1 MAYERYILMAYPLI
15 VGYENEDITVIR
27 VSEVNL
33 SRLIGLLSKNELI
46 YSKPQ
51 RDLYSTKYVV
61 HVLGDVD
68 AVSDK
73 LEELKVEYE
82 TKRKSEIPNVE
93 HLINCAGYITLRGYL
108 YKHGYR
114 RGASSKLY
122 DPSKIVYN
130 SKQILNVYKALTTN
144 IAKMENATYLFIDA
158 SRKLE
163 FTKSIQEL
171 ELTGVISENV
181 PIVSWLKI
189 IETPISFYVE
199 DNISV
204 NNLVKKGYGEKLL
217 EHSQSLIEYLV
228 DTGRLDW
235 TFRSLDFGVEDLFEY
250 ALVPR
255 SIKLKRELH
264 EQGHLFRDLEKSV
277 EVLFLPKSILT
288 PVASPDNIKRIL
300 PEELESIT
308 ENLRISPAKR
318 YEEVQNFVDT
328 LVSNGE
334 LCVRELHITL
344 EREPREVPSVGKAK
358 LSYIEPRGGEKSSPQ
373 PIQWDY
379 IDKIKRHGKQIR
391 ILVISIGKLSDL
403 VKKQL
408 GELKNHEVEV
418 EFREFPDR
426 SSLEEA
432 FLDTINELKNCE
444 KPYKGLFV
452 IGPLHIDKKED
463 EEIKRN
469 IEYKVALQ
477 GIFCRYLS
485 RVDGEERL
493 PYKIRT
499 VLRSF
504 AIFVLGELSHILK
517 PLEIWD
523 KDRKKHSI
531 NVVVG
536 VDATVIGMEK
546 GSYRVACAVT
556 MVNLMNGT
564 FEIKPYIDISDEGE
578 DAVIAKVLDSLINQ
592 RDSRD
597 STILIYVNRA
607 RPEASILNYL
617 KPESVELMLHR
628 SIIVGVTR
636 THNYSRVLKFTSRGR
651 RRNIIV
657 NPEPWIY
664 IPLYKNVEDGQ
675 SHVKFK
681 VSRYMMSTVKP
692 PKRLEFELTI
702 RPILLTILQGERYI
716 DSPQLEEKIIDYTAS
731 LAALNN
737 VSTAWTQSLPWPLH
751 TVDRKLKRAHELIS
765 ERRKNKILQLIQKE
779 DVFRVL

>member
-15 VGYENEDITVIR
+15 VGYENKDITVIR

-33 SRLIGLLSKNELI
+33 DKLIGLLSKNDLL

-61 HVLGDVD
+61 HVLGGVD
-68 AVSDK
+68 AVSNR

-93 HLINCAGYITLRGYL
+93 YLIDWAGYIALRRYL
-108 YKHGYR
+108 YKRGYR
-114 RGASSKLY
+114 RGASSKLF
-122 DPSKIVYN
+122 DPSKVVYS
-130 SKQILNVYKALTTN
+130 SKQVLNVYKALTTN
-144 IAKMENATYLFIDA
+144 IDKMENATYLFIDA

-171 ELTGVISENV
+171 ESMGVISENT

-189 IETPISFYVE
+189 IGTTISFYVE
-199 DNISV
+199 DSIRV
-204 NNLVKKGYGEKLL
+204 DNLVRRGYSEELL
-217 EHSQSLIEYLV
+217 KHSRSLIEYLV
-228 DTGRLDW
+228 DTGRLDE
-235 TFRSLDFGVEDLFEY
+235 TFRSLDFGVKDLFEY

-255 SIKLKRELH
+255 SARLKRELH
-264 EQGHLFRDLEKSV
+264 EQGYLFRDLEKSI
-277 EVLFLPKSILT
+277 EVLFLPKLILT
-288 PVASPDNIKRIL
+288 PVASLDNIKRIL

-318 YEEVQNFVDT
+318 YEEIQDFVDT

-334 LCVRELHITL
+334 LRVGELHITL
-344 EREPREVPSVGKAK
+344 EREPREVLSVGKAK
-358 LSYIEPRGGEKSSPQ
+358 LSYIESQGGEKSSLQ
-373 PIQWDY
+373 PNRWDHE
-379 IDKIKRHGKQIR
+379 DKMKRHGKQIR
-391 ILVISIGKLSDL
+391 ILVNSIGKLSDL
-403 VKKQL
+403 AKKQL
-408 GELKNHEVEV
+408 EKLKSYEVEV

-426 SSLEEA
+426 SSLEKA
-432 FLDTINELKNCE
+432 FLDTINELKSCE

-452 IGPLHIDKKED
+452 IGPLHIDKNED
-463 EEIKRN
+463 EEIKRE
-469 IEYKVALQ
+469 IEYKATSR

-493 PYKIRT
+493 PYKIHT

-523 KDRKKHSI
+523 KDKRKHRV

-556 MVNLMNGT
+556 MINLMNGT
-564 FEIKPYIDISDEGE
+564 FKIMHHTYPSDEGE
-578 DAVIAKVLDSLINQ
+578 DAVIAKILDSLVNQ
-592 RDSRD
+592 RDLRD

-617 KPESVELMLHR
+617 KPESVESILHNN
-628 SIIVGVTR
+628 IIIGVTR
-636 THNYSRVLKFTSRGR
+636 THNYSRILKIISKGQR
-651 RRNIIV
+651 RDIIV

-664 IPLYKNVEDGQ
+664 IPLYKNIEGRL

-681 VSRYMMSTVKP
+681 VSRYIMSTVEP
-692 PKRLEFELTI
+692 PERLKFELTI

-716 DSPQLEEKIIDYTAS
+716 GSPQLEEKIIDYTAS
-731 LAALNN
+731 LVALNN
-737 VSTAWTQSLPWPLH
+737 VSMAWTQSLPWPLH
-751 TVDRKLKRAHELIS
+751 VVDRKLKRAHELAS
-765 ERRKNKILQLIQKE
+765 ERRKSEILQLLQRE